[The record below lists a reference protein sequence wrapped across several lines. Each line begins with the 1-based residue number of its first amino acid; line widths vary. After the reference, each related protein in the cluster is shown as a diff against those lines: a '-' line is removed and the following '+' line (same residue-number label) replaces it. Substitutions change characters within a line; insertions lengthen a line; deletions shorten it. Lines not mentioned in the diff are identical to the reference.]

1 MVELEKN
8 TGKGEQYFEWEKNI
22 NLEYVSDSCWLCSF
36 IILLGFFLSLTNS
49 WLWYNVY
56 EVTYMKTM
64 GKKGITYTFPFHG
77 YHSDHHHDCA
87 VHTSVNYSHTLL
99 FPCKSTSL
107 KKHSIL
113 VIFSWQY
120 KRRWSTSLKSHKT
133 V

>member
-36 IILLGFFLSLTNS
+36 IILLGFFFKFDQFMTLIQCIWSDI
-49 WLWYNVY
+49 Y
-56 EVTYMKTM
+56 ENN
-64 GKKGITYTFPFHG
+64 GKKGITYTFPFHD
-77 YHSDHHHDCA
+77 YDSDHHHDCA

-113 VIFSWQY
+113 VIFSWHY